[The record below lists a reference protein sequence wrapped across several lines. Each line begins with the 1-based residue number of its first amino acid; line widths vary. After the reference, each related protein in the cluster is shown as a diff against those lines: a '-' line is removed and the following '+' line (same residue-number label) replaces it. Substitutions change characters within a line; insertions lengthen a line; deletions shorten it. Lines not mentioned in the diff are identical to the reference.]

1 MKVANKYKQKGWENF
16 YTGERKIHIKPKAGL
31 FTSYDI
37 FLCDSIIAK
46 HVPSFSNQSKQKPKI
61 TEIGSG
67 DGKLLKKFA
76 EMLNMEPTGI
86 EYSKEAAKI
95 ARKNGIKTIVADA
108 FDKKFLE
115 KYKNHF
121 DVVFSYGFLEHI
133 LPPEK
138 AAKIHY
144 DILKPGG
151 YVIIQIPRFKGFNLL
166 KVKFLRPNLIPLHNL
181 SVMNEDK
188 LEKACKDPRI
198 EKIFCKNY
206 GTFKFRFP
214 MDEKNFKYQLLKMA
228 CYLEYFL
235 NPCFRILFGDR
246 GFETYPLSPAVMF
259 IGRKKLTQKI
269 KAKSFS

>member
-1 MKVANKYKQKGWENF
+1 MKFSNKYDKSVWENF

-31 FTSYDI
+31 FTSYDV
-37 FLCDSIIAK
+37 FLCDSIITK
-46 HVPSFSNQSKQKPKI
+46 HIPSFSSYKKQKPKI

-76 EMLNMEPTGI
+76 DMLKMEPTGI
-86 EYSKEAAKI
+86 EYSKEAARI
-95 ARKNGIKTIVADA
+95 AEKNGIKTIVADA
-108 FDKKFLE
+108 FDKKFLA

-151 YVIIQIPRFKGFNLL
+151 YVIIQIPRFKGFNLF
-166 KVKFLRPNLIPLHNL
+166 KVKFLRPDLVPLHNFN
-181 SVMNEDK
+181 VMNEDK
-188 LEKACKDPRI
+188 LAKACKDPRI

-214 MDEKNFKYQLLKMA
+214 MDKKNFRYYLLKTI
-228 CYLEYFL
+228 CYLEYLL

-246 GFETYPLSPAVMF
+246 GFETYPFSPAVMF
-259 IGRKKLTQKI
+259 IGRKKLSK
-269 KAKSFS
+269 KANAS